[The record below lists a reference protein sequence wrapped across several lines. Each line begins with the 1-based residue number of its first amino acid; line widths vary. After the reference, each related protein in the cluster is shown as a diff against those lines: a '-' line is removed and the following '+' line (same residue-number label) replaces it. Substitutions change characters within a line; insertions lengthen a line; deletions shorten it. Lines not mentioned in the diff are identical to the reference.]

1 VVDEKIHFHYFT
13 KMNIGYLYKSIKT
26 GNRVI

>member
-1 VVDEKIHFHYFT
+1 
-13 KMNIGYLYKSIKT
+13 MNIGYLYKSIKT